1 MHILIAIKVPWYQ
14 NESFRLLKAIA
25 NNQLCCT
32 QEFSIM
38 LYIMPLCNDT
48 VYLYVV
54 STLLP
59 HVFRKSTIKHTD
71 TAVVCM
77 LCLIFVY

>member
-1 MHILIAIKVPWYQ
+1 
-14 NESFRLLKAIA
+14 
-25 NNQLCCT
+25 
-32 QEFSIM
+32 
-38 LYIMPLCNDT
+38 MPLCNDT